1 MVGPTEEA
9 AREEKVSCTMRRKD
23 EKTTIVVR
31 GSEAAIE

>member
-1 MVGPTEEA
+1 MEEA
-9 AREEKVSCTMRRKD
+9 AREEEVSCTMRRKA